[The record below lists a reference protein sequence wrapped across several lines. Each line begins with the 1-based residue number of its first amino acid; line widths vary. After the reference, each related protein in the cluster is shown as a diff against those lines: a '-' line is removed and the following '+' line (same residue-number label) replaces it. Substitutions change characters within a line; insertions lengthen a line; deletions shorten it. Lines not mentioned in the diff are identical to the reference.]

1 MTPAVYCLLFAV
13 HYPMSQ
19 RRTLIWL
26 KWALFRSSM
35 RKSKAVVNRV
45 ASVLAILAALAL
57 SLLIAV
63 GLGVASYALVASGG
77 ALDQALVPAG
87 AGRGRVVP
95 SAEFI
100 FFSIFSLCYVLWATL
115 PLSVGGGRQF
125 DPGNLLL
132 YPISLRKLF
141 AIDFVSEL
149 VTLQS
154 LFAIPAVMAVGIG
167 AGLAT
172 GKLAGALL
180 IALVAAAFGVA
191 LSKWVSTSIGAL
203 IRRKRTRGETVLALV
218 GAIAGLGGALFGQVA
233 PVIFRHADSIA
244 ALRWTPPGAVAFAL
258 THGLKPGHEA
268 EYVLV
273 LGLLFLYTSIFVVV
287 TYWLARRAALGGGG
301 SRQKRKQ
308 IAVADKPNMGWDLP
322 FVSPPLSAII
332 EKELRYTMRNAQ
344 LRMMT
349 LMPLVLV
356 AIRFMNR
363 RPVDVVGAGSED
375 RFSRGFFSYGEDLMA
390 TAGIL
395 YVFLILATLFCNQ
408 FAFEEAG
415 MRTLILSPVDR
426 KKVLLG
432 KNISMTLVALL
443 FCGGLIAINQLVFRD
458 LSAGALLIAAMNFV
472 AFAALMSL
480 MGNWF
485 SIHFPKRLKYGK
497 RLHVAGVVGLLLI
510 PMILLLALLP
520 LAAIAAGYMTQ
531 SVPVEYVTLAILAA
545 ISVGFY
551 LLLLPFQG
559 EALQKR
565 ELAIHE
571 AVNDPEE

>member
-1 MTPAVYCLLFAV
+1 
-13 HYPMSQ
+13 MSQ
-19 RRTLIWL
+19 LRTLIWL
-26 KWALFRSSM
+26 KWTLFRSSM

-45 ASVLAILAALAL
+45 ASVLAMLAALAL
-57 SLLIAV
+57 SLLIAI
-63 GLGVASYALVASGG
+63 GLGVVSYALVASGG
-77 ALDQALVPAG
+77 ALDHALVPP
-87 AGRGRVVP
+87 GRGRAVP

-115 PLSVGGGRQF
+115 PLSIGGGRQF

-141 AIDFVSEL
+141 ALDFVSEL

-154 LFAIPAVMAVGIG
+154 LFAIPSVMAVGIG

-172 GKLAGALL
+172 GKLAEALL
-180 IALVAAAFGVA
+180 ITLVAAAFGVA
-191 LSKWVSTSIGAL
+191 LSKWVSTSIGSL
-203 IRRKRTRGETVLALV
+203 IRRKRTRGETLLALV

-233 PVIFRHADSIA
+233 PALFRHADSIA
-244 ALRWTPPGAVAFAL
+244 ALRWTPPGAVAYAL
-258 THGLKPGHEA
+258 THGLKPGHGA

-273 LGLLFLYTSIFVVV
+273 LGLLVFYTSVFVVI
-287 TYWLARRAALGGGG
+287 TYWLARRAALGGRG

-308 IAVADKPNMGWDLP
+308 LEVAKKPYMGWDLRLI
-322 FVSPPLSAII
+322 SPPLSAII

-349 LMPLVLV
+349 LMPLVLI

-363 RPVDVVGAGSED
+363 RPADVVGVGSED
-375 RFSRGFFSYGEDLMA
+375 GFSRGLFRYGEGLTA

-408 FAFEEAG
+408 FAFEAAG

-426 KKVLLG
+426 KQVLLG
-432 KNISMTLVALL
+432 KNISMSLLALA
-443 FCGGLIAINQLVFRD
+443 FCTGLIAVNQLVFRD
-458 LSAGALLIAAMNFV
+458 VSLAALLFAALSFV

-485 SIHFPKRLKYGK
+485 SLHFPKRMKYGK
-497 RLHVAGVVGLLLI
+497 RLNVAGVVGLLLI
-510 PMILLLALLP
+510 PMMLLLALVP

-531 SVPVEYVTLAILAA
+531 SVPVEYATLAILAA
-545 ISVGFY
+545 LSVGFY